1 MSLSPH
7 QSVDMKILLL
17 LLGAVLAA
25 ASTLPPYVPFQLV
38 KPNSEHTGF
47 EVVGDTVSRIVS
59 LSSDP
64 KKKIAIVS
72 VVGPYHSGK
81 SFLLN
86 ALVGKTNTFSVG
98 PKTSPETMGI
108 WVCRTDMKLPND
120 TEVWFVDSEGFFGPN
135 VSETYDAKI
144 FTIAMLLGDEFIYNT
159 VKIIDSQSVQMLEM
173 LARRAQLFRVK
184 SSEGQE
190 IFRLPHLTWVV
201 EDFVQETAGAAGGS
215 GSISSS
221 THWLESYLTPS
232 DPSSNTSVPY
242 LKKLFP
248 TISVKPLFLPA
259 TTRQAL
265 MDLSK
270 VPFEK
275 LTEEFRK
282 DLSELKQMILE
293 THLGKSRSFK
303 TPTEFGQ
310 AVYFLANAL
319 NKGLFPE
326 LPSLWNSWRT
336 QVIESSLKDSFE
348 LFNATLG
355 KMDNSTVV
363 PSLADFEAISV
374 SARNSSLILF
384 KELVRDFGT
393 EEIVASSIDSLE
405 SQMRDRFYSSAKAY
419 AESVGLFVLEK
430 MRHELSHFLNQVN
443 ERIFRGTDLV
453 DPKLLDTE
461 MKKLFEKSLVDFDSI
476 LAMFATKPSSW
487 FDRWDRVSIESSKT
501 TLVLKNLKS
510 EIQNQMDSIK
520 GENDKGIRK
529 LISAAVTEAVKSVDS
544 NLVDPPDLLTLN
556 QLEQFH
562 TKTTKDARRVFDNF
576 LGSNMKWIVQFN
588 PSFNEAVVQIK
599 SEVGLKLEKFIFHH
613 NARLSEWLRKQAQKA
628 LTVYID
634 MKRTIET
641 SVLPCDESV
650 LRNQHEKA
658 VLALTDS
665 LDREY
670 GALKFND
677 TDVYRETRAGLDEV
691 VSSEFEK
698 LELKNIEL
706 WKIHSD
712 EATQC
717 GFEMNAKY
725 TEENCPQGWFC
736 WFKVWPAHHREI
748 SMDHLLQCFGRP
760 SKRKGVVPPRDIQE
774 RVFSSWY
781 EKELAKEAGEVRNNM
796 WIAGISL
803 VVPLVWIFY
812 IRYAA

>member
-1 MSLSPH
+1 MNI
-7 QSVDMKILLL
+7 ILLL
-17 LLGAVLAA
+17 LVSAA
-25 ASTLPPYVPFQLV
+25 RCAADTFPPYVPFQLV
-38 KPNSEHTGF
+38 KPNRDHTGF

-59 LSSDP
+59 LSSSP
-64 KKKIAIVS
+64 KKRIAIVS

-108 WVCRTDMKLPND
+108 WVCRTDIKLSND

-184 SSEGQE
+184 SSAKEEEGQN

-201 EDFVQETAGAAGGS
+201 EDFVQETASASQSGGS
-215 GSISSS
+215 ITSSS
-221 THWLESYLTPS
+221 HWLESYLTPS
-232 DPSSNTSVPY
+232 ADSNTSVPY

-248 TISVKPLFLPA
+248 SISVKPLFLPA

-282 DLSELKQMILE
+282 DLSELKKMILE
-293 THLGKSRSFK
+293 THLGKLRNYK

-348 LFNATLG
+348 LFDVTMSE
-355 KMDNSTVV
+355 KIDNNTI
-363 PSLADFEAISV
+363 PSLGDFESISLH
-374 SARNSSLILF
+374 ARNSSLILF
-384 KELVRDFGT
+384 KELVRDFGS
-393 EEIVASSIDSLE
+393 EEVVASGLDSLE
-405 SQMRDRFYSSAKAY
+405 TQMRDRFHVSSKKY
-419 AESVGLFVLEK
+419 VESIGVFVLEK
-430 MRHELSHFLNQVN
+430 MRHELSSFLSNSL
-443 ERIFRGTDLV
+443 FKGTDLI
-453 DPKLLDTE
+453 DPKTLETE
-461 MKKLFEKSLVDFDSI
+461 IEKLFVEHVGNFQKILDQFEVKSGNRW
-476 LAMFATKPSSW
+476 FAGW
-487 FDRWDRVSIESSKT
+487 IRVSIESSKT
-501 TLVLKNLKS
+501 TVVLENLKTELRS
-510 EIQNQMDSIK
+510 QMESIK
-520 GENDKGIRK
+520 AENDKEIRK
-529 LISAAVTEAVKSVDS
+529 LISASVVEAVKSVDAY
-544 NLVDPPDLLTLN
+544 LMDPPDLLTN
-556 QLEQFH
+556 DQLEKFH
-562 TKTTKDARRVFDNF
+562 NKIMTNSRRVFDS
-576 LGSNMKWIVQFN
+576 LLKVYLQWIVSFN
-588 PSFNEAVVQIK
+588 PSYSQAVDQIK
-599 SEVGLKLEKFIFHH
+599 SEVGLKLEKFFAHH
-613 NARLSEWLRKQAQKA
+613 NARLSDWLRKQAQKA
-628 LTVYID
+628 ISVYMD

-641 SVLPCDESV
+641 SVLPCDESK
-650 LRNQHEKA
+650 LRNEHEKA
-658 VLALTDS
+658 VNALTDS
-665 LDREY
+665 LDMEY

-677 TDVYRETRAGLDEV
+677 TEVYRETRAGLDEV

-698 LELKNIEL
+698 LEGKNIEL

-717 GFEMNAKY
+717 GIEMNAKF

-736 WFKVWPAHHREI
+736 WFKVWPAKHREI
-748 SMDHLLQCFGRP
+748 SMDHLLECFSRP

-781 EKELAKEAGEVRNNM
+781 EKELAKEAAEVRNNM

-803 VVPLVWIFY
+803 VVPLVWILY